1 LGHHLRKESC
11 HGFSASVRD
20 RAVAEIN
27 ITPLVDVM
35 LVLLI
40 IFMVSAP
47 MISRPLTVNIP
58 QHTQV
63 DQPLKVPS
71 LMLEIADDGAYRLD
85 GRLLSQQQLGERL
98 QDAVVVDPRTV
109 LTVHATS
116 NADYQRVVTAM
127 VEARDSGI
135 ETIGIRP

>member
-1 LGHHLRKESC
+1 MA
-11 HGFSASVRD
+11 FSASVRD
-20 RAVAEIN
+20 SAIAEIN

-47 MISRPLTVNIP
+47 MISRPLAVSIP
-58 QHTQV
+58 QNTQV
-63 DQPLKVPS
+63 DQPIKPPS
-71 LMLEIADDGAYRLD
+71 LLLEIGDDGAYRLD
-85 GRLLSQQQLGERL
+85 GRVLTLEQLGERL
-98 QDAVVVDPRTV
+98 QDSIVTDPKTV

-127 VEARDSGI
+127 AEARDSGVVH
-135 ETIGIRP
+135 IGIQP

>member
-1 LGHHLRKESC
+1 MA
-11 HGFSASVRD
+11 FSASVRD
-20 RAVAEIN
+20 SAVAEIN

-47 MISRPLTVNIP
+47 MVSRPLAVSIP
-58 QHTQV
+58 QNIEV
-63 DQPLKVPS
+63 VQPIKPPS
-71 LMLEIADDGAYRLD
+71 LLLEIGDDGAYRLD
-85 GRLLSQQQLGERL
+85 GRVLTQQQLSERL
-98 QDAVVVDPRTV
+98 QDSVVTDPRTV

-127 VEARDSGI
+127 AQARDSGI
-135 ETIGIRP
+135 VHIGIQP